1 MRPIALDTNTYA
13 GFKRGDPDCVEVF
26 QRAEHLLVST
36 VVLAE
41 LLSGFAFGTQE
52 ARNREELRLFLDCS
66 RVAIKEAGLATADA
80 YALIYSALR
89 RGGRP
94 IPTNDLWIAAACVEH
109 GAVLFSFD
117 AHFDHV
123 AGLRRIT
130 RWAEA
135 LP

>member
-13 GFKRGDPDCVEVF
+13 GFKRGDPACIEVF
-26 QRAEHLLVST
+26 QRAELLLVCS

-41 LLSGFAFGTQE
+41 LLSGFAFGARE
-52 ARNREELRLFLDCS
+52 AQNREELHLFLDCS
-66 RVAIKEAGLATADA
+66 RVVIKETGLATADA
-80 YALIYSALR
+80 YAQIYATLR
-89 RGGRP
+89 RQGRP
-94 IPTNDLWIAAACVEH
+94 IPTNDLWVAASCVEH
-109 GAVLFSFD
+109 GAVLFSLD

>member
-1 MRPIALDTNTYA
+1 VRPIALDTNTYA
-13 GFKRGDPDCVEVF
+13 GFKRGDPDCVEVI
-26 QRAEHLLVST
+26 QRAEQLLVST

-41 LLSGFAFGTQE
+41 LLSGFAFGNQE
-52 ARNREELRLFLDCS
+52 ARNRAELRQFLDCG
-66 RVAIKEAGLATADA
+66 RVAIKDASLATADA
-80 YALIYSALR
+80 YALIYAALR

-94 IPTNDLWIAAACVEH
+94 IPTNDLWIAAACLEH

-117 AHFDHV
+117 AHFDQV
-123 AGLRRIT
+123 AGLRRIS